1 MVGVHK
7 VYFIGIEDVV
17 ESKGILVRDIR
28 ESFLRRCG
36 N

>member
-7 VYFIGIEDVV
+7 AYFIELEDVV

-28 ESFLRRCG
+28 ECFLRRCG
-36 N
+36 